1 MKLQTVA
8 MDLLLMTKICVPR
21 HTGFCLFVCLFE
33 CCCSVSHVFQC
44 NKGTNTLIAEALLN
58 IEQEKLDYITQKN
71 AGDSHEFHNEDVKF
85 FFPVS
90 SASRCQNSP
99 EEELAFPLRGSRGG
113 ATAYLRNTSKLLDAN
128 EHALSPIYTVW
139 ECKTSAFIWNGN
151 GSSRSIWN
159 RGHKLQWPV
168 TFAGT

>member
-85 FFPVS
+85 FFQCLLPHVAKIPPKRNLLFRCEVQGEVQQLTYETPQNYSTQTNTPCPQFTQFENVKLPPS
-90 SASRCQNSP
+90 SGTVMAVAVQY
-99 EEELAFPLRGSRGG
+99 ETEV
-113 ATAYLRNTSKLLDAN
+113 TSYND
-128 EHALSPIYTVW
+128 
-139 ECKTSAFIWNGN
+139 
-151 GSSRSIWN
+151 
-159 RGHKLQWPV
+159 Q
-168 TFAGT
+168 